1 MNKRLKAYALGAGK
15 TACQAAAFTAGAV
28 SAAGKK
34 GKNLA
39 QTALFRSRI
48 AREEAAVQQSMEEI
62 GRLLYATHTGNPTD
76 SEVLLR
82 EMEKVDLRKAH
93 IRTLEARIAALKAQ
107 RRHVV
112 CQVCPACGAQGRPGD
127 RFCRECGGKL

>member
-1 MNKRLKAYALGAGK
+1 MDKRLKAYALGAGK

-48 AREEAAVQQSMEEI
+48 AREEGCGLAEVKK
-62 GRLLYATHTGNPTD
+62 RLDKRL
-76 SEVLLR
+76 
-82 EMEKVDLRKAH
+82 
-93 IRTLEARIAALKAQ
+93 
-107 RRHVV
+107 
-112 CQVCPACGAQGRPGD
+112 
-127 RFCRECGGKL
+127 